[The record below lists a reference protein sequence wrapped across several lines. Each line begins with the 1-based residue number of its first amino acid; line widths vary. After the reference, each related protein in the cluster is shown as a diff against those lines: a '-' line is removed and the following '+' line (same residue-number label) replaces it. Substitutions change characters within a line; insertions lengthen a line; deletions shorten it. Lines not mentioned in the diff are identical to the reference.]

1 MFQIDVMSRVPVY
14 EQIINQTK
22 RFVLSGVLVCGDQLP
37 TVRQLSAD
45 LSVNPNTIAKAFK
58 EMERQGLTFSA
69 PGKGSFISPI
79 AGEILAKEARGEL
92 GNFERRVQ
100 ELAYAGIG
108 RNEMLAIINQGSA
121 YTEKK
126 AGAEYVG

>member
-14 EQIINQTK
+14 EQIIRQTK
-22 RFVLSGVLVCGDQLP
+22 RFILSGVLVYGDQLP

-79 AGEILAKEARGEL
+79 ACEILEKEARGGL
-92 GNFERRVQ
+92 DAFESRVQ
-100 ELAYAGIG
+100 ELAYAGIR
-108 RNEMLAIINQGSA
+108 RNEVLAIINKV
-121 YTEKK
+121 YDNTEK
-126 AGAEYVG
+126 

>member
-14 EQIINQTK
+14 EQIINKTK
-22 RFVLSGVLVCGDQLP
+22 RLVLSGVLASGDQLP

-69 PGKGSFISPI
+69 PGKGSFISPVAI
-79 AGEILAKEARGEL
+79 ELLQKEAREGL
-92 GNFERRVQ
+92 GNFESRVQ
-100 ELAYAGIG
+100 ELAYAGIH
-108 RNEMLAIINQGSA
+108 RNEVLAIVNRV
-121 YTEKK
+121 YDKTEKK
-126 AGAEYVG
+126 NDTQNAG